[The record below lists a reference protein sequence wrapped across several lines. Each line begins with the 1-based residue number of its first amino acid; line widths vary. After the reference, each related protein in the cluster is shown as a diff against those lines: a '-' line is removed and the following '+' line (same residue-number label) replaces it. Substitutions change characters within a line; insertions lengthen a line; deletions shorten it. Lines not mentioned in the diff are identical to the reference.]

1 MGFDSVIVCS
11 SFYFLFGLHLGG
23 SCLGGSFII
32 TSLTGDVVEDFEN
45 TKIEGE
51 TFSVIAPSNG
61 FAAAISNSSFL
72 LVEESVGRM
81 GYKNIKRHRT
91 GRSS

>member
-23 SCLGGSFII
+23 SCLGGS

-51 TFSVIAPSNG
+51 TFSVIAPSIG
-61 FAAAISNSSFL
+61 FAVTISNSSFL